1 MIQRTLIPG
10 YCIDTSALID
20 LWRRYY
26 PPDIFQSLWK
36 DIEILIHQGFII
48 APKEVLREIEK
59 RDDEFL
65 EWAKK
70 HRDMFNDLDEE
81 QLIDTRIILKDFPNL
96 IDPNKEID
104 ADPFLVALAKT
115 KEWTVITSEKPSSGG
130 RPKIPD
136 VCKKYNIKCISLIEF
151 FREKGWKY

>member
-1 MIQRTLIPG
+1 MIQRTLYPG

-36 DIEILIHQGFII
+36 DIEKLIYQGFII
-48 APKEVLREIEK
+48 APQEVLKEIIK
-59 RDDEFL
+59 QDDELL
-65 EWAKK
+65 EWAK
-70 HRDMFNDLDEE
+70 RNRRMFEDLDED
-81 QLIDTRIILKDFPNL
+81 QLKEVKIIGKDFPNF

-115 KEWTVITSEKPSSGG
+115 KEWTIITSEKPNPGG

-136 VCKKYNIKCISLIEF
+136 VCKKYNVKCLSLIEF
-151 FREKGWKY
+151 FREKAWKY